1 MSETLKE
8 IGLNNTAIIAVL
20 EDGCFRI
27 IPVPGGTQPKEYY
40 KPRDIEND
48 YRELIKEH
56 GSNNVKIF
64 RELQIILQD

>member
-1 MSETLKE
+1 MINEMLKD
-8 IGLNNTAIIAVL
+8 IGLKNTAIIAVL

-27 IPVPGGTQPKEYY
+27 VPVVGGTRPREYY
-40 KPRDIEND
+40 KPSDIETD

-64 RELQIILQD
+64 RELQVVL